1 MNSAAA
7 SRLSIPFGLALLFA
21 ILLAPSAG
29 ANTISATLGVAGPS
43 NYAILFLSTS
53 GQPQM
58 NGPGTSSGNVGY
70 NGSTSLQLNGSS
82 GPEVNGNLILGNN
95 ASVNNPAQ
103 VSGTIFSNQSAQLNA
118 AEAAA
123 ISASAVFNGL
133 TPTSAMTVVNGT
145 TTIIGS
151 AGLNVINLT
160 GITLGN
166 GQTLT
171 LNGPAGAQFVI
182 NVSGN
187 IVLNSA
193 SIILAGGLLNTDV
206 VYNVAGKIQTSGG
219 LNNLS
224 VINGIVLDLTG
235 QIAMAP
241 GSIQGELIAG
251 GNNPQIVSGGF
262 VNGGG
267 GTSVP
272 EPSSLLLLSMGL
284 GSLLLLRRRPA

>member
-1 MNSAAA
+1 VTSAAIY
-7 SRLSIPFGLALLFA
+7 RLSTFLGAALLFTVLPA
-21 ILLAPSAG
+21 SSAR
-29 ANTISATLGVAGPS
+29 ANTISATLGVAGPG
-43 NYAILFLSTS
+43 NYSILFLSTS

-58 NGPGTSSGNVGY
+58 NGPGTTTGTVGY
-70 NGSTSLQLNGSS
+70 NGSTTLQLNGSS
-82 GPEVNGNLILGNN
+82 GPEINGNLILGNS
-95 ASVNNPAQ
+95 ASVNNTAQ
-103 VSGTIFSNQSAQLNA
+103 VTGTIFTNQSAQLNA
-118 AEAAA
+118 AQAAA

-133 TPTSAMTVVNGT
+133 TPTSVMTVVNGT

-151 AGLNVINLT
+151 AGLNVIDLT

-171 LNGPAGAQFVI
+171 LSGLAGAQFVI

-193 SIILAGGLLNTDV
+193 SIILAGGILNTDV
-206 VYNVAGKIQTSGG
+206 VYNVGGKVQTSGG

-224 VINGIVLDLTG
+224 VINGIVLDLAG

-241 GSIQGELIAG
+241 GSINGELIAG

-262 VNGGG
+262 VNG
-267 GTSVP
+267 TTNVP

-284 GSLLLLRRRPA
+284 GSLLLLRRRLA